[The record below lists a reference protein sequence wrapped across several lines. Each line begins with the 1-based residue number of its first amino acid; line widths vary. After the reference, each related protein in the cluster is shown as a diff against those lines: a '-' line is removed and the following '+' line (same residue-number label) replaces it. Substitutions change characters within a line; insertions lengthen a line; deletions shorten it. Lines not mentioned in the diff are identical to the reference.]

1 MGMRT
6 VNDPFGSPMTL
17 VDKMIGNEYDI
28 VKFVAQNM
36 DFVRHVQANLEA
48 LVELSNNLKTSG
60 LLLGSTGLPTETT
73 SITLPEG
80 VTQDAVLASSVLV
93 AGKDGGLYGPDSG
106 YFDVRIQGGALR
118 VTMAANAPL
127 QVQNAVVRWFVTYG
141 V

>member
-1 MGMRT
+1 MGMRP
-6 VNDPFGSPMTL
+6 VNDPFGSPMPL

-28 VKFVAQNM
+28 VKFVAENM
-36 DFVRHVQANLEA
+36 EFIRHVQANLEA

-73 SITLPEG
+73 SIPLPTG
-80 VTQDAVLASSVLV
+80 VLQEHVLASSVLV
-93 AGKDGGLYGPDSG
+93 VGKDGGLYGPDSG
-106 YFDVRIQGGALR
+106 YFEVRIQGGALR

-127 QVQNAVVRWFVTYG
+127 HVQTAVVRWFLTYG